1 MNFNFKGRLENK
13 EILKFYFKNNI
24 KFFIHLSSTEGLPV
38 SMMEVQSFGIP
49 IIATN
54 VGGVNEIVN
63 EKTGILLSANPTI
76 LEIIDGIEKIL
87 NMSKN
92 EYDEYRINSYINWHE
107 NFNAKKN
114 YKDFVMELF
123 DENKKI

>member
-1 MNFNFKGRLENK
+1 
-13 EILKFYFKNNI
+13 
-24 KFFIHLSSTEGLPV
+24 
-38 SMMEVQSFGIP
+38 MMEVQSFGIP